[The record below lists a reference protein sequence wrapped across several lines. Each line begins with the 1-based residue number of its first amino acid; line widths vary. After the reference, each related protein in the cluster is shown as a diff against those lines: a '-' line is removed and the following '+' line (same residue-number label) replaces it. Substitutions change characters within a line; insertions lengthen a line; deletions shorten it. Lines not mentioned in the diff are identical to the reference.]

1 MNNRQQNATKFR
13 GAGSVSR
20 RANGL
25 MLTLTLVVLVCLGAS
40 AAMAQVPLINAP
52 LSPEQK
58 NPGSAQFTLT
68 VKGTGFA
75 SDAVVNWNGKP
86 LATTF
91 VTDAKVTAVVPAANV
106 ATAGTGIV
114 TVVNGTGA
122 ASNYGYF
129 QVAKAGYTIAWATT
143 NYATDTTPQDVTTA
157 EFTSSG
163 QLDLAVA
170 TGNNTISMLLGN
182 GTGAYPTHVQYA
194 VPGNPVSIIHGDFNG
209 DGRMDIAT
217 ADQYASEVSVLLGN
231 GDGTL
236 QTHVEY
242 TVGNEP
248 LALATADLNG
258 DGDLDIVT
266 ANYNANTVSVLLG
279 KGAGTFKTH
288 VDYKTGNGPS
298 GVAIGDFNGDGK
310 LDLVVVN
317 NTDST
322 VSILLG
328 NGDGTFQTG
337 VTYATAI
344 NPNSVVVGDFTGS
357 GVLDLGVGTSNKSV
371 SVLLGN
377 GDGTFQNHK
386 EYGIG
391 ANAVI
396 VAAGDMNSSGKLSLI
411 SANYTDNTVS
421 VLVGNGDGTF
431 KAESV
436 FPTNGGPSGIAVGDF
451 NDDGKLDIAVADA
464 SANQVSVLLDTP
476 ITISPTLLPYAVQ
489 TSGDKSAA
497 KTITIKNT
505 GTTAYTF
512 GTLSIIGSYTSDF
525 TETNTCPAAGSTL
538 AAGKTCT
545 YSVYFEPTASET
557 ANAQYL
563 LTPTGGANYIGWQ
576 MTGSGNIPIML
587 TPRTQTFSGYQL
599 DGTCSKGKTNTF
611 TNASGVDIYF
621 TSISQSG
628 VGDAEYTF
636 TSTCAGG
643 GPPFN
648 FSVPLL
654 PGASCVSTVEFC
666 PTTAFDGGGADTT
679 FIYTGNF
686 TTSPQGLLISAEGT
700 ELSVTPTKLAFPS
713 TVDGVTSAPLNIT
726 VKNAS
731 TNLVTFS
738 SQNFIGSSPYWAL
751 DAVKTTCPTV
761 NGKTFAASSSCVYA
775 ITFTPETVGSFTAT
789 WSLGNNDPA
798 APESVSLTG
807 TGTAAGA
814 VKK

>member
-1 MNNRQQNATKFR
+1 MNNRQHNKANLQ
-13 GAGSVSR
+13 GAGTVSR
-20 RANGL
+20 RFANGL
-25 MLTLTLVVLVCLGAS
+25 TLTLTLVILICMGAS
-40 AAMAQVPLINAP
+40 AALAQVPLINQP

-75 SDAVVNWNGKP
+75 SDAVVNWNGKG

-91 VTDAKVTAVVPAANV
+91 VTAEKVTAVVPAANI
-106 ATAGTGIV
+106 ATAGTGII
-114 TVVNGTGA
+114 TVVNGTGV
-122 ASNYGYF
+122 ASNYAYF
-129 QVAKAGYTIAWATT
+129 QVVKSGYTIAWGTSD
-143 NYATDTTPQDVTTA
+143 YATDTTPQDVTTA
-157 EFTSSG
+157 EFTTSG

-182 GTGAYPTHVQYA
+182 GTGTYPTHVQYA
-194 VPGNPVSIIHGDFNG
+194 VPGNPVAIIHGDFNG
-209 DGRMDIAT
+209 DGKMDVAT
-217 ADQYASEVSVLLGN
+217 ADQYGSEVSVLLGN

-236 QTHVEY
+236 QTHQEY
-242 TVGNEP
+242 SVGNEP
-248 LALATADLNG
+248 LALAAADLSG
-258 DGDLDIVT
+258 DGKLDIVT
-266 ANYNANTVSVLLG
+266 ANYNANTVSVLMG
-279 KGAGTFKTH
+279 NGDGTFKTH

-328 NGDGTFQTG
+328 NGDGTFQAA
-337 VTYATAI
+337 VPYNTAI
-344 NPNSVVVGDFTGS
+344 NPNSVVVGDFNNDGD
-357 GVLDLGVGTSNKSV
+357 LDLAVGTSNKSV

-377 GDGTFQNHK
+377 GNGTFQNHK

-396 VAAGDMNSSGKLSLI
+396 VAEGDMNSSGKISLI

-431 KAESV
+431 KSESV

-451 NDDGKLDIAVADA
+451 NDDGKLDIAVTDT
-464 SANQVSVLLDTP
+464 SANKVSVLIDTP

-505 GTTAYTF
+505 GTSTYTF
-512 GTLSIIGSYTSDF
+512 GTLSLVGSYSSDF
-525 TETNTCPAAGSTL
+525 SQTNTCSTTL

-563 LTPTGGANYIGWQ
+563 LTPSGGANYIGWQ

-587 TPRTQTFSGYQL
+587 TPRTQTFTGYQL
-599 DGTCSKGKTNTF
+599 DGTCSKAKTNTF
-611 TNASGVDIYF
+611 TNESGVDIYF
-621 TSISQSG
+621 TSITETG
-628 VGDAEYTF
+628 VADAEYTF

-648 FSVPLL
+648 YSTPLL
-654 PGASCVSTVEFC
+654 PGAACTSSVQFC
-666 PTTAFDGGGADTT
+666 PTAAFGGGGADTT

-686 TTSPQGLLISAEGT
+686 TTSPQGLLISAEAT
-700 ELSVTPTKLAFPS
+700 ATSVTPTKLAFPS
-713 TVDGVTSAPLNIT
+713 TVDGVTSSPMNIT
-726 VKNAS
+726 VQNAS
-731 TNLVTFS
+731 SSAVTFY
-738 SQNFIGSSPYWAL
+738 SQAFSGSSPYWAL
-751 DAVKTTCPTV
+751 DTAKTTCPTT
-761 NGKTFAASSSCVYA
+761 NGQTFNASSSCVYA
-775 ITFTPETVGSFTAT
+775 ITFTPEAVGSFTAT
-789 WSLGNNDPA
+789 WTLGDSDPD
-798 APESVSLTG
+798 APVSVSLTG
-807 TGTAAGA
+807 TGTAAA
-814 VKK
+814 NVKK